1 MAHYE
6 QNRAGRCRDDTFL
19 FLCLPSAPP
28 GRLSRAPVRAADNS
42 ALPFVTAIY
51 DAYKGKHAKGIP
63 LENGRIIRRYFEPQL
78 ATLMAE
84 DQAAAAKRGEVG
96 LLDYD
101 PFLDAQDWDKTDFEI
116 SVDDAGAVPRKRR
129 RLVLSSSIK
138 ERP

>member
-1 MAHYE
+1 M
-6 QNRAGRCRDDTFL
+6 
-19 FLCLPSAPP
+19 
-28 GRLSRAPVRAADNS
+28 
-42 ALPFVTAIY
+42 TAIY

-116 SVDDAGAVPRKRR
+116 AVDDAGAVPRKRR